1 MELGAGLGPLRCD
14 ALKDRAS
21 GLFDRPNLNIGWP
34 TQWTA
39 HTATS
44 LAYYRW
50 DQCDSSAATTK
61 VLSPHLGMTPPCS
74 ADYCYHKVHLYPH
87 YTSTTTSTCSWSRL
101 ASCSSFCFPS
111 AAESWTQALPSSHLL
126 HAKTAQFHYTCVLI
140 NVLGLEYFQLTTLRW
155 CSFLKIKLF
164 LRKTR
169 WY

>member
-34 TQWTA
+34 TQCTA

-61 VLSPHLGMTPPCS
+61 VFCLLIWGWRRRAVPTTATTKCISI
-74 ADYCYHKVHLYPH
+74 H

-164 LRKTR
+164 FT
-169 WY
+169 